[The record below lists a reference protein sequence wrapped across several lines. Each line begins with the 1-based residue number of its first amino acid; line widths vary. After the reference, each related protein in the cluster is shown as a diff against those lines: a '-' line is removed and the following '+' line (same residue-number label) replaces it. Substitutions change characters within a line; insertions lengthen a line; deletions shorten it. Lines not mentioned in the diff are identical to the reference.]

1 MGMDLVPLDATVTR
15 GLNLDYMNLV
25 LAFQTIEEVLT
36 SVRPMLAYNAAALTG
51 AAATART
58 TLYRACRTFSRSTR
72 RLLRTALAS
81 ALGVPHPTQHASAFP
96 YLRDE
101 EQASSLDT
109 AHRAGGHAPAA
120 AAAEE
125 ERGCSVCGADP
136 PNSTHVSDCPHLFC
150 YVVLSF
156 LALLVQ
162 KGQILTPE
170 ELPASVCVHCK
181 HRRKVLPLPV
191 HAATARSSPVSAC
204 LLCRR
209 LSLHCPHSLETTC

>member
-1 MGMDLVPLDATVTR
+1 MGMELVPLDATVTR

-101 EQASSLDT
+101 EQASSLDI
-109 AHRAGGHAPAA
+109 AHRAGHAPAA
-120 AAAEE
+120 AAE

-150 YVVLSF
+150 YVVLSL
-156 LALLVQ
+156 LALLVH
-162 KGQILTPE
+162 KY
-170 ELPASVCVHCK
+170 K
-181 HRRKVLPLPV
+181 Y
-191 HAATARSSPVSAC
+191 
-204 LLCRR
+204 
-209 LSLHCPHSLETTC
+209 